1 VKDFFGFDGMDE
13 AQIRTERAKAREMR
27 KSRWWQQKTAS
38 GKCYYCGQTVPY
50 KELTMDHLVPLT
62 RGGRSTRDNLVPS
75 CKSCNNQ
82 KKNMLPLEW
91 EEYLEMLNLQ
101 KSS

>member
-1 VKDFFGFDGMDE
+1 MDFFGFDGMDE
-13 AQIRTERAKAREMR
+13 AELRSERAKAREMR

-38 GKCYYCGQTVPY
+38 GKCYYCHQTVPY

-75 CKSCNNQ
+75 CKTCNNR

-91 EEYLEMLNLQ
+91 EEYLETLETG
-101 KSS
+101 S